1 MSVTTNTTDKPVLS
15 GRHVEARRQAVDA
28 ARNIMRKAGGIS
40 DVTIAAVAK
49 ALKFTSP
56 ALYRYFPGG
65 RDELLRAVHHAALE
79 DLAAQMV
86 LARQKQPHD
95 DVAAQLYA
103 LTHTIFCWSLAHP
116 GEFSLLMGSDF
127 HEIREGSEESDRD
140 VATIVGGAYV
150 PSFAIL
156 MQQTDPSFWPADE
169 EVPLEM
175 HAQIHEHIG
184 AIAPDM
190 DAPLGLGYVWIRS
203 WRAIFGVICMAAFGH
218 LSFAF
223 GDFRPMFDDMMTQAL
238 AMYGLEPSDAFVP
251 ASSSIDA
258 A

>member
-1 MSVTTNTTDKPVLS
+1 MTTNTTTDAPALS

-28 ARNIMRKAGGIS
+28 ARAIMIRSGGVTN
-40 DVTIAAVAK
+40 VTIAAVAK

-79 DLAAQMV
+79 DLAARMV
-86 LARQKQPHD
+86 TAREMQPRA

-103 LTHTIFCWSLAHP
+103 LTHTVFCWSLAHP

-127 HEIREGSEESDRD
+127 HEIQEGSEESDRE
-140 VATIVGGAYV
+140 VATIVGGPYV
-150 PSFAIL
+150 PSFVTL
-156 MQQTDPSFWPADE
+156 MEQTDHSFWPAE
-169 EVPLEM
+169 HEVPAEM
-175 HAQIHEHIG
+175 HPQIREHVK
-184 AIAPDM
+184 AIAPDL
-190 DAPLGLGYVWIRS
+190 DIPLGLGYTWIRT

-223 GDFRPMFDDMMTQAL
+223 GDFRPMFDDMMAQAL
-238 AMYGLEPSDAFVP
+238 LMYGLEPSDAYVP
-251 ASSSIDA
+251 AASA
-258 A
+258 VAQV